1 MPTPGPGRKSLLDMG
16 RRGRPFLKMH
26 GLRNHFVIVDGR
38 AEPFEPDTD
47 EIVRICDPQAGV
59 GADQLV
65 VIETPGDAGAAR
77 QAAAFARFWNTDG
90 REVEACGNATRC
102 VGWLLCEEARRDEV
116 AIETRAGVLACQR
129 VGPWCMRTG
138 MGRISMDWRD
148 DPLAEE
154 RDTCHLDR
162 EWGPLKDP
170 AALSVGNPHLV
181 FFVDDAAAVDLEGL
195 APDIQAD
202 PLFPRQVNVGV
213 AQMLSERSIRLRV
226 YERGAG
232 LTMACGSGACAAA
245 FAALAR
251 GLTDSRSLSVEL
263 PGGTLEVEI
272 GRDGSAAI
280 TGEVAL
286 SFSGYL
292 PHERRGGT

>member
-1 MPTPGPGRKSLLDMG
+1 MPTPGSGRKSLLDMG

-26 GLRNHFVIVDGR
+26 GLRNHFVIVDAR
-38 AEPFEPDTD
+38 TEPFRPGEK
-47 EIVRICDPQAGV
+47 EIARICDSRAGI

-65 VIETPGDAGAAR
+65 VIERPTGAAAKR

-102 VGWLLCEEARRDEV
+102 VAWLLCEETGRDEV
-116 AIETRAGVLACQR
+116 VIETRAGVLACRR
-129 VGPWCMRTG
+129 VAPWCMRSE
-138 MGRISMDWRD
+138 MGRVSMDWREV
-148 DPLAEE
+148 PLAEQ

-181 FFVDDAAAVDLEGL
+181 FFVDDAAAVDLERL
-195 APDIQAD
+195 APGIQAD

-213 AQMLSERSIRLRV
+213 AQMLSAGSLKLRV

-251 GLTDSRSLSVEL
+251 GLTESRRLSVEL
-263 PGGTLEVEI
+263 PGGSLDVEI
-272 GRDGSAAI
+272 LPDGSAAI
-280 TGEVAL
+280 TGEVAF

-292 PHERRGGT
+292 PE